1 MQVYFIASS
10 RLVAKNKQ
18 IYERM
23 YRTIGAEHK
32 MVSNKVWQWIKK
44 GVADLSEATIETKKD
59 NYQKT
64 IKAINKSDIVV
75 MEISGHSM
83 SMGYILSQA
92 LEQNKPVVVLYK
104 KGMERIFVRGIVNSK
119 LILAEYDQ
127 QNLEKVI
134 REAIDRVKGLVDV
147 RFNFF
152 VSPRILNYLTWVSE
166 KRRIPKAVFLRH
178 LIEREMKKEREFK
191 G

>member
-1 MQVYFIASS
+1 VQVYFIASS

-104 KGMERIFVRGIVNSK
+104 KGMEPIFVRGIVNSK

>member
-64 IKAINKSDIVV
+64 IKAINKSEIVV

-92 LEQNKPVVVLYK
+92 LEQNKPVVVL
-104 KGMERIFVRGIVNSK
+104 
-119 LILAEYDQ
+119 
-127 QNLEKVI
+127 
-134 REAIDRVKGLVDV
+134 
-147 RFNFF
+147 
-152 VSPRILNYLTWVSE
+152 
-166 KRRIPKAVFLRH
+166 
-178 LIEREMKKEREFK
+178 
-191 G
+191 

>member
-1 MQVYFIASS
+1 M
-10 RLVAKNKQ
+10 
-18 IYERM
+18 YEA
-23 YRTIGAEHK
+23 IGAENK
-32 MVSNKVWQWIKK
+32 MVSDKVWQWVKK
-44 GVADLSEATIETKKD
+44 GVKDLSEATIEEKRD
-59 NYQKT
+59 NYKKT
-64 IKAINKSDIVV
+64 VKAINKSDVVV

-104 KGMERIFVRGIVNSK
+104 KGMEPIFVKGITNPK
-119 LILAEYDQ
+119 LVLAEYNQ

-134 REAIDRVKGLVDV
+134 DEAIGQAKGLVDM

-152 VSPRILNYLTWVSE
+152 VSPKILNYLTWVSE

-178 LIEREMKKEREFK
+178 LIERDIKKEREFK

>member
-1 MQVYFIASS
+1 VQVYFIASS

-23 YRTIGAEHK
+23 YRVIGAEHK
-32 MVSNKVWQWIKK
+32 MVSDKVWQWIKK

-64 IKAINKSDIVV
+64 VKAINKSDIVV

-104 KGMERIFVRGIVNSK
+104 KGMEPIFVRGIVNSK
-119 LILAEYDQ
+119 LILAEYNQ

-134 REAIDRVKGLVDV
+134 EEAIDRAKGVVDV

-152 VSPRILNYLTWVSE
+152 VSPRMLNYLTWVSE

>member
-1 MQVYFIASS
+1 VQAYFIASS
-10 RLVAKNKQ
+10 RLVAKNKE
-18 IYERM
+18 IYKRM
-23 YRTIGAEHK
+23 YEAIGAENK
-32 MVSNKVWQWIKK
+32 MVSDKVWQWVKK
-44 GVADLSEATIETKKD
+44 GVKDLSEATIEEKRD
-59 NYQKT
+59 NYKKT
-64 IKAINKSDIVV
+64 VKAINKSDVVV

-104 KGMERIFVRGIVNSK
+104 KGMEPIFVKGITNPK
-119 LILAEYDQ
+119 LVLAEYNQ

-134 REAIDRVKGLVDV
+134 DGAIGQAKGLVDM

-152 VSPRILNYLTWVSE
+152 VSPKILNYLTWVSE

-178 LIEREMKKEREFK
+178 LIEREIKKEREFK

>member
-104 KGMERIFVRGIVNSK
+104 KGMEPIFVRGIVNSK

>member
-1 MQVYFIASS
+1 M
-10 RLVAKNKQ
+10 
-18 IYERM
+18 
-23 YRTIGAEHK
+23 
-32 MVSNKVWQWIKK
+32 
-44 GVADLSEATIETKKD
+44 
-59 NYQKT
+59 
-64 IKAINKSDIVV
+64 
-75 MEISGHSM
+75 
-83 SMGYILSQA
+83 
-92 LEQNKPVVVLYK
+92 YK
-104 KGMERIFVRGIVNSK
+104 KGMEPIFVRGIVNSK

>member
-1 MQVYFIASS
+1 VQVYFIASS

>member
-10 RLVAKNKQ
+10 RLVTKNKG
-18 IYERM
+18 IYERI
-23 YRTIGAEHK
+23 YRAIEVDNK
-32 MVSNKVWQWIKK
+32 MVSDKVWQWIKK
-44 GVADLSEATIETKKD
+44 GVKNFSGATIEAKKE
-59 NYQKT
+59 NYKRT
-64 IKAINKSDIVV
+64 VKAISKSDMVV

-92 LEQNKPVVVLYK
+92 MEQNKPVVVLYK
-104 KGMERIFVRGIVNSK
+104 KGRDPIFVEGIVNSK
-119 LILAEYDQ
+119 LVLAEYSQ

-134 REAIDRVKGLVDV
+134 SEAIGKAKCLVDV

-166 KRRIPKAVFLRH
+166 KRRLPKAVFLRN
-178 LIEREMKKEREFK
+178 LIEREIKKDREFK

>member
-1 MQVYFIASS
+1 MQAYFIASS
-10 RLVAKNKQ
+10 RLVAKNKE
-18 IYERM
+18 IYKRM
-23 YRTIGAEHK
+23 YEAIGAENK
-32 MVSNKVWQWIKK
+32 MVSDKVWQWVKK
-44 GVADLSEATIETKKD
+44 GVKDLSEATIEEKRD
-59 NYQKT
+59 NYKKT
-64 IKAINKSDIVV
+64 VKAINKSDVVV

-104 KGMERIFVRGIVNSK
+104 KGMEPIFVKGITNPK
-119 LILAEYDQ
+119 LVLAEYNQ

-134 REAIDRVKGLVDV
+134 DGAIGQAKGLVDM

-152 VSPRILNYLTWVSE
+152 VSPKILNYLTWVSE

-178 LIEREMKKEREFK
+178 LIEREIKKEREFK

>member
-1 MQVYFIASS
+1 
-10 RLVAKNKQ
+10 
-18 IYERM
+18 M
-23 YRTIGAEHK
+23 YRAIGAEHK
-32 MVSNKVWQWIKK
+32 MVSDKVWQWIKK
-44 GVADLSEATIETKKD
+44 GVGDLSEATIETKKD

-64 IKAINKSDIVV
+64 IKAINKSEVVV

-83 SMGYILSQA
+83 SMGYILSQTLA
-92 LEQNKPVVVLYK
+92 QNKPVVVLYK
-104 KGMERIFVRGIVNSK
+104 KGMEPIFVRGIVNSK

-127 QNLEKVI
+127 QNLEEVI
-134 REAIDRVKGLVDV
+134 VEAIDRAKGLVDV